1 MLRAFYENS
10 LYLLISLLLNLVM
23 IKILYL
29 YLFSVSPPV
38 REFYPILKVQIQEI
52 KPKAPQPQKPVKKE
66 KPKVSRKTPEVG
78 KKESTKAVAVTQPHE
93 RGDIPVKKEEKEE
106 EVSILSELEKKILK
120 RVKERQKARKEV
132 GEISAVVKE
141 KSVEIKVGS
150 RKLVSIPKAPVF
162 KVKEFP
168 SSVRVRI
175 WVSPDGRVIRA
186 VIVQRSGIA
195 EIDNELLKFVRK
207 LRFEKIEVDE
217 VQVGT
222 VVFRFATS

>member
-23 IKILYL
+23 IKVLYL
-29 YLFSVSPPV
+29 YLFSVSTPV
-38 REFYPILKVQIQEI
+38 REFYPILKVQIQEVR
-52 KPKAPQPQKPVKKE
+52 PAAPQVKKHPKKE
-66 KPKVSRKTPEVG
+66 KPSVSSRVSSPRKKKVQ
-78 KKESTKAVAVTQPHE
+78 KAASVSQPHE
-93 RGDIPVKKEEKEE
+93 KGDVPVKKEEKEQ

-120 RVKERQKARKEV
+120 RVEERQKARKEV
-132 GEISAVVKE
+132 GEISALVKE

-186 VIVQRSGIA
+186 VIVQRSGVA

-207 LRFEKIEVDE
+207 LRFERIEVDE